1 MLSLSKNVKIFYFRN
16 EKKLNE
22 VAKMY
27 RRNESSFCEI
37 VKKEK
42 EISASLLRQRQRE
55 KPHSHNFHYNI
66 LFQLFYFIS
75 YWQYLAMTNLQIKFT
90 HKHVCIGKT
99 QYLYIRRVWY
109 YTWFQGSFGVIRT
122 CLPWIMGTTVCDIC
136 WKCIHPSM
144 IPRSVQSITG
154 KFPLP

>member
-1 MLSLSKNVKIFYFRN
+1 MAPNCKSNDAGNLDMPKRSHKMLSLSKNVKIFYFRN

-27 RRNESSFCEI
+27 RRNEYSFCEI

-66 LFQLFYFIS
+66 LF
-75 YWQYLAMTNLQIKFT
+75 
-90 HKHVCIGKT
+90 
-99 QYLYIRRVWY
+99 
-109 YTWFQGSFGVIRT
+109 
-122 CLPWIMGTTVCDIC
+122 
-136 WKCIHPSM
+136 
-144 IPRSVQSITG
+144 
-154 KFPLP
+154 